1 MCPAGTRSWAPE
13 LSRGPAQTSRGPQG
27 WAGQGR
33 WAAGQEEE
41 PGSAREAFRRHG
53 DRWRAESGGGRP
65 HPFPSSPRSP
75 CHGLFCQ
82 RGRESPLGGFSSREA
97 AEAGKEGLGGGLGR
111 PFQAPASFSLHAS
124 QLSSSEQAVHV
135 CPQADGRPVEPP
147 PPPGKLCET
156 PHLLC
161 ARCRGRAAG
170 EVSRKRL
177 SKPSRRALRPPLPE
191 ETPQVQ
197 RGDRQAAGQ
206 SASAPG
212 TQTQY

>member
-147 PPPGKLCET
+147 PPT
-156 PHLLC
+156 
-161 ARCRGRAAG
+161 G
-170 EVSRKRL
+170 EVVRDPTPAVRSVQR
-177 SKPSRRALRPPLPE
+177 PRRRGGLPE
-191 ETPQVQ
+191 ASQQTQQEGPAAPSS
-197 RGDRQAAGQ
+197 RGDPSGSKR
-206 SASAPG
+206 
-212 TQTQY
+212 